1 MMKVEEA
8 SKRKFTMDRNDQET
22 AEKICERERVIIR
35 LLTLDEYEA
44 DMENNDG
51 TALAFLSRLLT
62 SSDAAAA
69 ESTVELTTTSGEPA

>member
-1 MMKVEEA
+1 
-8 SKRKFTMDRNDQET
+8 MDRNDQET

-51 TALAFLSRLLT
+51 TALAFLSRLLP

>member
-1 MMKVEEA
+1 MKVEEA

>member
-51 TALAFLSRLLT
+51 TALTFLSRLLT